1 MNTYEKMKKERE
13 DVKIIAKI
21 VERADNLN
29 LLQDDRIALMMD
41 LDVANKQFNLRLTE
55 LLESDNFNF
64 SHDIIGIQNNINRRT
79 KKINH
84 LQFVPRFAKNKR

>member
-13 DVKIIAKI
+13 EVKIIAKI

-29 LLQDDRIALMMD
+29 LLQDDRISLMMD
-41 LDVANKQFNLRLTE
+41 LDVANKQFNLQLTK
-55 LLESDNFNF
+55 LLKTDDFNF
-64 SHDIIGIQNNINRRT
+64 MHDIIGIQNNIDRTT

-84 LQFVPRFAKNKR
+84 FVPRFAN